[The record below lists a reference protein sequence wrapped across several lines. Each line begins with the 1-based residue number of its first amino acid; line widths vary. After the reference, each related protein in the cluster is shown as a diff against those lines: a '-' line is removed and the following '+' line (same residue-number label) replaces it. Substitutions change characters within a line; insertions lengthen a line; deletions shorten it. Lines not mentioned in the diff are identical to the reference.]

1 MILGVDAQREA
12 THFKNRVLDLVDIFL
27 KKQPSSPHVLQLII
41 PLIDLFGSSSQDER
55 QLSDK
60 AKGILRSRF
69 SKVKELPTELAP
81 NQVLL
86 VASNIHTQARKAH
99 SSDLL
104 SILSLCSIFLSKTL
118 VDLKAEASLVE
129 LYKESLVDF
138 ATRKNSGLNPT
149 FFQDFLRRF
158 PVEGW
163 CLRQDLLSLG
173 KSSINAYRQGQI
185 LQLLEILV
193 KSLPSMVCSPSFL
206 NVTLLDLTLILFIS
220 E

>member
-1 MILGVDAQREA
+1 MPDAYFLGVDAQREA

-27 KKQPSSPHVLQLII
+27 KKQPSSPHVLRLMT

-69 SKVKELPTELAP
+69 SKAKELPSELAAD
-81 NQVLL
+81 QVLL
-86 VASNIHTQARKAH
+86 IASNIHTQARKAH

-104 SILSLCSIFLSKTL
+104 SILSLCSIFLSKVL
-118 VDLKAEASLVE
+118 VDLKAEASLNE
-129 LYKESLVDF
+129 LYKESLADF
-138 ATRKNSGLNPT
+138 ATRKNSGLNPS

-185 LQLLEILV
+185 LQLFEILV
-193 KSLPSMVCSPSFL
+193 KSLPSMVCFFFP
-206 NVTLLDLTLILFIS
+206 
-220 E
+220 

>member
-1 MILGVDAQREA
+1 M
-12 THFKNRVLDLVDIFL
+12 
-27 KKQPSSPHVLQLII
+27 I

-69 SKVKELPTELAP
+69 SKAKELPTELAP
-81 NQVLL
+81 DQVLL

-99 SSDLL
+99 SSDFL
-104 SILSLCSIFLSKTL
+104 SILSLCSIFLSKAL
-118 VDLKAEASLVE
+118 VDLKAEASLLE
-129 LYKESLVDF
+129 LYKKSLTDF

-163 CLRQDLLSLG
+163 CLRQDLLSLS
-173 KSSINAYRQGQI
+173 KSSINTYRQCQI
-185 LQLLEILV
+185 LQLLEILI
-193 KSLPSMVCSPSFL
+193 KLLPSMVRSSSFL
-206 NVTLLDLTLILFIS
+206 NVILI
-220 E
+220 

>member
-1 MILGVDAQREA
+1 M
-12 THFKNRVLDLVDIFL
+12 
-27 KKQPSSPHVLQLII
+27 I

-69 SKVKELPTELAP
+69 SKAKELPTELDP
-81 NQVLL
+81 DQVLL
-86 VASNIHTQARKAH
+86 VASNIHAQARKAH

-104 SILSLCSIFLSKTL
+104 SILSLCSIFLSKAL
-118 VDLKAEASLVE
+118 VDLKTEASLVE
-129 LYKESLVDF
+129 LYKDSLADF
-138 ATRKNSGLNPT
+138 ATRKNSGLNPS

-163 CLRQDLLSLG
+163 CFRQELLSLG
-173 KSSINAYRQGQI
+173 KSSINTYRQSQI

-193 KSLPSMVCSPSFL
+193 KSLPSMVCSTSFL
-206 NVTLLDLTLILFIS
+206 VA
-220 E
+220 